1 MRPTIKSSV
10 VLTARQH
17 VGRNAGGPAAPAF
30 VGIIRVGLEQS
41 GQAKPSSALG
51 RPSTRANTRH
61 ANAAAAAQPP
71 SRCPLLPGRCVT
83 PSERRQRHSPRDPA
97 PTSQTGAQTQGRQT
111 NAISLAQCLPLPLRP
126 PLSAYVGTAGGPRFP
141 PPPPPPPPPPITGA
155 SRKELCFFGRRLLLA
170 ILAPREAMLARTSST
185 AVGFATALLPHEDT
199 RRRS

>member
-1 MRPTIKSSV
+1 MRPTVKSSA

-51 RPSTRANTRH
+51 GPSSRANTRH
-61 ANAAAAAQPP
+61 ANAAAASQPP

-126 PLSAYVGTAGGPRFP
+126 PPLLRGGLLLETHAFSLPPDNWRFSERALLFRP
-141 PPPPPPPPPPITGA
+141 PPPGHPGPA
-155 SRKELCFFGRRLLLA
+155 
-170 ILAPREAMLARTSST
+170 
-185 AVGFATALLPHEDT
+185 
-199 RRRS
+199 